1 MTEHPAYAKSAR
13 LLTDIAQIEQYRRI
27 LEKDTIKSGEP
38 HWASMGKN
46 TITLFQVLIDQ
57 DLTHL
62 VMVLR
67 HYPRYVEPVCEHF
80 RYAYSY
86 SENIADIGAASELL
100 QMGEPYF
107 TKQFVR
113 NVIRKLPR
121 FDRGDLETM
130 QEMITLTADR
140 QHEWH
145 PIIVMHYKHQ
155 LSQAAKT
162 TPLHPLQRIVLEKKL
177 SAITERTTYDY
188 EAEDR
193 DSHLDIPYM
202 N

>member
-1 MTEHPAYAKSAR
+1 MSSFSSSAR
-13 LLTDIAQIEQYRRI
+13 LLTDIGEIEQYRRI
-27 LEKDTIKSGEP
+27 LDKDNVKSGEP

-67 HYPRYVEPVCEHF
+67 HYPKYIEAVCEHF

-86 SENIADIGAASELL
+86 SENSADIDAASDLL
-100 QMGEPYF
+100 EMGEPYF

-121 FDRGDLETM
+121 IESDDRDIM
-130 QEMITLTADR
+130 QRFLDR
-140 QHEWH
+140 LAENQHRWH
-145 PIIVMHYKHQ
+145 PIITMHYRHTIKR
-155 LSQAAKT
+155 LIDAL
-162 TPLHPLQRIVLEKKL
+162 PLHPLQRIVLEKKIAL
-177 SAITERTTYDY
+177 VSEVVTYDY
-188 EAEDR
+188 EASDR

>member
-1 MTEHPAYAKSAR
+1 MSSFSSSAR
-13 LLTDIAQIEQYRRI
+13 LLTDISEIDQYRRI
-27 LEKDTIKSGEP
+27 LDKDQVKVGEP

-62 VMVLR
+62 VMVLE
-67 HYPRYVEPVCEHF
+67 HYPKYIEAVCEHF

-86 SENIADIGAASELL
+86 SENVADIDATSKLL
-100 QMGEPYF
+100 TMGEPFF

-121 FDRGDLETM
+121 IENDER
-130 QEMITLTADR
+130 EMLQSLIERLSTHQDI
-140 QHEWH
+140 WH
-145 PIIVMHYKHQ
+145 PIITMHYRNAIEHQ
-155 LSQAAKT
+155 IKT

-177 SAITERTTYDY
+177 ASIREVVTYDY
-188 EAEDR
+188 EASDR

-202 N
+202 H

>member
-1 MTEHPAYAKSAR
+1 MNTISNTAR
-13 LLTDIAQIEQYRRI
+13 LLTNITQIEQYRRI
-27 LEKDTIKSGEP
+27 LDNDTITSGVP
-38 HWASMGKN
+38 HWTSLSKN

-62 VMVLR
+62 VMVLQ
-67 HYPRYVEPVCEHF
+67 HYPKYAEAVCEHF

-86 SENIADIGAASELL
+86 SENSADIDAASKLL
-100 QMGEPYF
+100 EIVEPYF

-121 FDRGDLETM
+121 LECDDREALQLFIERVNTN
-130 QEMITLTADR
+130 
-140 QHEWH
+140 QHIWH
-145 PIIVMHYKHQ
+145 PIITMHYRHLIEQ
-155 LSQAAKT
+155 VIHESA
-162 TPLHPLQRIVLEKKL
+162 LHPLQRIVLEKRFG
-177 SAITERTTYDY
+177 SIREVNTFAY
-188 EAEDR
+188 ETSDR

>member
-1 MTEHPAYAKSAR
+1 MSSFSSSAR
-13 LLTDIAQIEQYRRI
+13 LLTDIGEIEQYRRI
-27 LEKDTIKSGEP
+27 LDKDQVKSGEP

-67 HYPRYVEPVCEHF
+67 HYPKYIEAVCEHF

-86 SENIADIGAASELL
+86 SENSADIDAASELL
-100 QMGEPYF
+100 TIGEPFY

-113 NVIRKLPR
+113 NVIRKLPSIESDDRDIMQR
-121 FDRGDLETM
+121 FLDR
-130 QEMITLTADR
+130 LTEH
-140 QHEWH
+140 QHRWH
-145 PIIVMHYKHQ
+145 PIITMHYRHTLKR
-155 LSQAAKT
+155 LIDAS
-162 TPLHPLQRIVLEKKL
+162 PLHPLQRIVLEKKL
-177 SAITERTTYDY
+177 ASIREVITYDY
-188 EAEDR
+188 EASDR

>member
-1 MTEHPAYAKSAR
+1 MAETAYSQSAR
-13 LLTDIAQIEQYRRI
+13 LLWDISQIDQYRRI
-27 LEKDTIKSGEP
+27 LDKDTIKSGEP

-67 HYPRYVEPVCEHF
+67 HYPRYIEAVCEHF

-86 SENIADIGAASELL
+86 SENVANIDAASELL
-100 QMGEPYF
+100 RMGEPYF

-113 NVIRKLPR
+113 NVIRKLPH
-121 FDRGDLETM
+121 LEN
-130 QEMITLTADR
+130 QESEHLPKTIERIAANQEL
-140 QHEWH
+140 WH
-145 PIIVMHYKHQ
+145 PIVVMHYRNAIAHRVCE
-155 LSQAAKT
+155 SA
-162 TPLHPLQRIVLEKKL
+162 LHPLQRIVLEKKL
-177 SAITERTTYDY
+177 SSIRSVETFEY
-188 EAEDR
+188 EAADR

>member
-1 MTEHPAYAKSAR
+1 MSSFSSSAR
-13 LLTDIAQIEQYRRI
+13 LLTDIGEIEQYRRI
-27 LEKDTIKSGEP
+27 LEKDNIKSGEP

-62 VMVLR
+62 VMVLH
-67 HYPRYVEPVCEHF
+67 HYPKYIEAVCEHF

-86 SENIADIGAASELL
+86 SENVADIDATSELL
-100 QMGEPYF
+100 KMGEPYF

-113 NVIRKLPR
+113 NVMRKLPR
-121 FDRGDLETM
+121 IESDDRETLQNFIERLM
-130 QEMITLTADR
+130 EH
-140 QHEWH
+140 QHRWH
-145 PIIVMHYKHQ
+145 PIITMHYRSVIKHRIDAT
-155 LSQAAKT
+155 L
-162 TPLHPLQRIVLEKKL
+162 LHPLQRIVLDKKL
-177 SAITERTTYDY
+177 ASIVEVNTFDY
-188 EAEDR
+188 EASDR

>member
-1 MTEHPAYAKSAR
+1 MSSYASSAR
-13 LLTDIAQIEQYRRI
+13 LLTDITEIDQYRRI
-27 LEKDTIKSGEP
+27 LDNDTIKSGEP

-62 VMVLR
+62 VMLLE
-67 HYPRYVEPVCEHF
+67 HYPSYIEAVCEHF

-86 SENIADIGAASELL
+86 SENSANIEAASKLL
-100 QMGEPYF
+100 KMGEPYF

-113 NVIRKLPR
+113 NVMRKLPKIESDNR
-121 FDRGDLETM
+121 DVLQSFIDLIDDNQDT
-130 QEMITLTADR
+130 
-140 QHEWH
+140 WH
-145 PIIVMHYKHQ
+145 PIITMHYRNTIKH
-155 LSQAAKT
+155 LICN

-177 SAITERTTYDY
+177 ACVREVVTYAY
-188 EAEDR
+188 EALDR

>member
-1 MTEHPAYAKSAR
+1 MSSFSSSAR
-13 LLTDIAQIEQYRRI
+13 LVTDISEIDQYRRI
-27 LEKDTIKSGEP
+27 FDKDQVKSGEP

-62 VMVLR
+62 VMVLE
-67 HYPRYVEPVCEHF
+67 HYPKYIEAVCEHF

-86 SENIADIGAASELL
+86 SENEANIDATSTLL
-100 QMGEPYF
+100 KMGEPYF

-121 FDRGDLETM
+121 IDTIERDEL
-130 QEMITLTADR
+130 QEFIERLSAHQDI
-140 QHEWH
+140 WH
-145 PIIVMHYKHQ
+145 PIIVMHYRNAV
-155 LSQAAKT
+155 SQHINAT
-162 TPLHPLQRIVLEKKL
+162 LLHPLQRIVLQKKL
-177 SAITERTTYDY
+177 SAVREVTTYDY
-188 EAEDR
+188 EASDR

-202 N
+202 T

>member
-1 MTEHPAYAKSAR
+1 MNSYAKTAR
-13 LLTDIAQIEQYRRI
+13 LLDDITQIEQYRSI
-27 LEKDTIKSGEP
+27 LESDTIKSGEP

-67 HYPRYVEPVCEHF
+67 HYPQYIEAVCEHF

-86 SENIADIGAASELL
+86 SENSADIDAASALL
-100 QMGEPYF
+100 SMGEPYF
-107 TKQFVR
+107 TRQFVR

-121 FDRGDLETM
+121 LEEMDRDGLQEYIEETC
-130 QEMITLTADR
+130 IH
-140 QHEWH
+140 QHQRH
-145 PIIVMHYKHQ
+145 PIITMHYR
-155 LSQAAKT
+155 SQIKRLIEN

-177 SAITERTTYDY
+177 ASIREVITYDF
-188 EAEDR
+188 EASDR
-193 DSHLDIPYM
+193 DSNLDIPYM
-202 N
+202 T

>member
-1 MTEHPAYAKSAR
+1 MSSFSSSAR
-13 LLTDIAQIEQYRRI
+13 LLTDIGEIDQYRRI
-27 LEKDTIKSGEP
+27 LDKDQVKSGEP

-67 HYPRYVEPVCEHF
+67 HYPKYTEAVCEHF

-86 SENIADIGAASELL
+86 SENSADIDAASELL
-100 QMGEPYF
+100 TLGEPFY

-113 NVIRKLPR
+113 NLIRKLPR
-121 FDRGDLETM
+121 IESDDRDTVQRFL
-130 QEMITLTADR
+130 DR
-140 QHEWH
+140 LAENQHRWH
-145 PIIVMHYKHQ
+145 PIITMHYRNTIKR
-155 LSQAAKT
+155 LIDAS
-162 TPLHPLQRIVLEKKL
+162 PLHPLQRIVLEKKL
-177 SAITERTTYDY
+177 ASVREVITYDY
-188 EAEDR
+188 EASDR

>member
-1 MTEHPAYAKSAR
+1 MSTFSDSGR
-13 LLTDIAQIEQYRRI
+13 LLTDITEIEQYRRI
-27 LEKDTIKSGEP
+27 LDKDTIKSGEP

-62 VMVLR
+62 VMVLQ
-67 HYPRYVEPVCEHF
+67 HYPKYIEAVCEHF

-86 SENIADIGAASELL
+86 SENTANIDAASQLL
-100 QMGEPYF
+100 KMGEPYF

-113 NVIRKLPR
+113 NVMRKLPR
-121 FDRGDLETM
+121 IESDDRDALQTFIDDVHNN
-130 QEMITLTADR
+130 Q
-140 QHEWH
+140 QVWH
-145 PIIVMHYKHQ
+145 PIITMHYRTMIKR
-155 LSQAAKT
+155 LINE
-162 TPLHPLQRIVLEKKL
+162 TPLHPLQRIVLDKKM
-177 SAITERTTYDY
+177 TTIHEVSTYAY
-188 EAEDR
+188 EALDR

>member
-1 MTEHPAYAKSAR
+1 MTTYSNSGR
-13 LLTDIAQIEQYRRI
+13 LLYDITEIEQYRRI
-27 LEKDTIKSGEP
+27 LDKDTIKSGEP

-62 VMVLR
+62 VMVLQ
-67 HYPRYVEPVCEHF
+67 HYPKYIEAVCEHF

-86 SENIADIGAASELL
+86 SENIANIDAASQLL
-100 QMGEPYF
+100 TMGEPYF

-113 NVIRKLPR
+113 NVMRKLPKIEGD
-121 FDRGDLETM
+121 DRDTLQNFMDDLHN
-130 QEMITLTADR
+130 D
-140 QHEWH
+140 QHVWH
-145 PIIVMHYKHQ
+145 PIITMHYRNMIKR
-155 LSQAAKT
+155 LINE
-162 TPLHPLQRIVLEKKL
+162 TPLHPLQRIVLEKK
-177 SAITERTTYDY
+177 ITTIHEVSTYDY
-188 EAEDR
+188 EALDR

>member
-1 MTEHPAYAKSAR
+1 MSTFSDSGR
-13 LLTDIAQIEQYRRI
+13 LLYDITEIEQYRRI
-27 LEKDTIKSGEP
+27 LEKDTVKSGEP

-62 VMVLR
+62 VMVLE
-67 HYPRYVEPVCEHF
+67 HYPKYIEAVCEHF

-86 SENIADIGAASELL
+86 SENTASIDAASELL
-100 QMGEPYF
+100 KMGEPYF

-113 NVIRKLPR
+113 NVMRKLPKIESD
-121 FDRGDLETM
+121 DRDALQSFM
-130 QEMITLTADR
+130 DQVQEN
-140 QHEWH
+140 QHRWH
-145 PIIVMHYKHQ
+145 PIITMHYRNTIKR
-155 LSQAAKT
+155 LISE
-162 TPLHPLQRIVLEKKL
+162 TPLHPLQRIVLDKK
-177 SAITERTTYDY
+177 INTIDEVGTYAY
-188 EAEDR
+188 EALDR

>member
-1 MTEHPAYAKSAR
+1 MSSFSSSAR
-13 LLTDIAQIEQYRRI
+13 LLTDIGEIDQYRRI
-27 LEKDTIKSGEP
+27 LDKDQVKSGEP

-57 DLTHL
+57 DLSHL
-62 VMVLR
+62 VMVLE
-67 HYPRYVEPVCEHF
+67 HYPKYIEAVCEHF

-86 SENIADIGAASELL
+86 SENAADIDATSKLL
-100 QMGEPYF
+100 KMGEPFF

-121 FDRGDLETM
+121 LESDNRDEL
-130 QEMITLTADR
+130 QSFIERLNDHQDI
-140 QHEWH
+140 WH
-145 PIIVMHYKHQ
+145 PIVTMHYRHAIQHQ
-155 LSQAAKT
+155 INATL
-162 TPLHPLQRIVLEKKL
+162 LHPLQRIVLEKKL
-177 SAITERTTYDY
+177 ASIREVVTYDY
-188 EAEDR
+188 EASDR